1 MNQATTIK
9 RRQTGFTLVEL
20 LIVAIIL
27 AILAAIVV
35 PQFAST
41 TVDAQEA
48 ALRSN
53 LSGIRGA
60 ISLYRQ
66 QHGEYP
72 GLLTAV
78 PSGVCSGT
86 PGAGAA
92 ESRPALVG
100 QLTRYTEGQGEACSR
115 TDAGTYPFGPYL
127 DENDLP
133 ANPVTGSI
141 AVLFV
146 GAADPAAGDLN
157 MIGTAAGLGWRY
169 DVTSGKFIA
178 NDTNTDS
185 QGVRY
190 DSY

>member
-1 MNQATTIK
+1 MKKTMAKQLQA
-9 RRQTGFTLVEL
+9 GFTLVEL

-53 LSGIRGA
+53 LSAIRGA

-78 PSGVCSGT
+78 PAACTGT
-86 PGAGAA
+86 AGTGAA
-92 ESRPALVG
+92 EDPAALIS
-100 QLTRYTEGQGEACSR
+100 QLTRYTDGNGEACSR
-115 TDAGTYPFGPYL
+115 TDTGTFPFGPYL
-127 DENDLP
+127 DENTIP
-133 ANPVTGSI
+133 ANPVTGVSTI
-141 AVLFV
+141 LIV
-146 GAADPAAGDLN
+146 GALDPAAGDLN
-157 MIGTAAGLGWRY
+157 MVGTAADLGWRY

-178 NDTNTDS
+178 NDTSTDS
-185 QGVRY
+185 QSVRY

>member
-1 MNQATTIK
+1 MNQATRK
-9 RRQTGFTLVEL
+9 RRQSGFTLVEL

-66 QHGEYP
+66 QHGEFP
-72 GLLTAV
+72 GRLTAV
-78 PSGVCSGT
+78 PSGACGGT
-86 PGAGAA
+86 AGVGALETRA
-92 ESRPALVG
+92 ALVA
-100 QLTRYTEGQGEACSR
+100 QLTRYTNANGEACS
-115 TDAGTYPFGPYL
+115 TSDAGAYPFGPYL

-133 ANPVTGSI
+133 ANPVTGDT
-141 AVLFV
+141 AVLIV
-146 GAADPAAGDLN
+146 GVGDPGEGDLD
-157 MIGTAAGLGWRY
+157 MAGTGAGLGWRY

-178 NDTNTDS
+178 NDTNPDS
-185 QGVRY
+185 QGVDY
-190 DSY
+190 DTY

>member
-1 MNQATTIK
+1 MNQATTK
-9 RRQTGFTLVEL
+9 RKQTGFTLVEL

-53 LSGIRGA
+53 LSAIRGA
-60 ISLYRQ
+60 VSLYRQ
-66 QHGEYP
+66 QHGEFP

-78 PSGVCSGT
+78 PSGACSGT
-86 PGAGAA
+86 SGAGLA
-92 ESRPALVG
+92 EQRAALVE
-100 QLTRYTEGQGEACSR
+100 QLTRYTDANGETCSR
-115 TDAGTYPFGPYL
+115 SDAGAYPFGPYL

-133 ANPVTGSI
+133 ANPVTGDP
-141 AVLFV
+141 AVLIV
-146 GAADPAAGDLN
+146 PAADPAAGDLD
-157 MIGTAAGLGWRY
+157 MTGTAAGLGWRY

-178 NDTNTDS
+178 NDTGTDS

-190 DSY
+190 DTY